1 MWLSSETLETVPV
14 TALAVAEATVC
25 LQEFARVT
33 GGQLAHQQ
41 NEGYWVNQ

>member
-14 TALAVAEATVC
+14 TALAVAEARVC
-25 LQEFARVT
+25 VCRSLSWVT

-41 NEGYWVNQ
+41 NEGY